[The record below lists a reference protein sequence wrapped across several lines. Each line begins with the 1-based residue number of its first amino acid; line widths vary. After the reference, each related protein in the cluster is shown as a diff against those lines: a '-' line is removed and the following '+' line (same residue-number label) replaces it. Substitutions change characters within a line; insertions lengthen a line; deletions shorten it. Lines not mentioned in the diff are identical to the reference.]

1 MTDFNP
7 VAGFALPSG
16 DQTSTTR
23 RFVRL
28 LFLTFAVFHWH
39 AAVSKAKQSN

>member
-1 MTDFNP
+1 MTDFNQ
-7 VAGFALPSG
+7 VAGFAFPSG

-28 LFLTFAVFHWH
+28 LFFDICCFSLARRR
-39 AAVSKAKQSN
+39 